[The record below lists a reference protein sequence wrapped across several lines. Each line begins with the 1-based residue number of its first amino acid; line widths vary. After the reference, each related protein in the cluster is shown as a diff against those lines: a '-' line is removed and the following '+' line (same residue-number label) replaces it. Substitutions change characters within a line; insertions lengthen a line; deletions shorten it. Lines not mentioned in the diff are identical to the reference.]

1 MLPCLPI
8 CACLK
13 STTNKLLGILRMEL
27 CDHRLSSSLLLA
39 CCTSLLHL
47 CLLQLLRKCPQD
59 AKAVL
64 PTAKCLLPCWIGPSN
79 SCGPLHFHILMLV
92 CMLCANLHGWG
103 LFLFYV
109 ILFLNFFSFSPFSQS
124 LCITGRMKKE
134 KKYLDVISSLATI
147 KLSHG
152 FAEEFGVLMFRTSLY
167 LAVHCAP
174 ELQFC
179 N

>member
-47 CLLQLLRKCPQD
+47 RLLQLLRKCPQD

-64 PTAKCLLPCWIGPSN
+64 PTAKRLLPCWIGPSN
-79 SCGPLHFHILMLV
+79 SCGPLHFHVLMLV

-109 ILFLNFFSFSPFSQS
+109 ILFLNFFFLQPIFTVTVYYGQNEK
-124 LCITGRMKKE
+124 GKK
-134 KKYLDVISSLATI
+134 VS
-147 KLSHG
+147 
-152 FAEEFGVLMFRTSLY
+152 
-167 LAVHCAP
+167 
-174 ELQFC
+174 
-179 N
+179 